1 MLRRNAKQARR
12 RSGRAGV
19 LAAAVVAALL
29 PVLAVAAC
37 SSPSS
42 TEPSLLSGSIGGNA
56 VTYLQPYKTVASGTV
71 VANGT
76 GYTLYWFSQDTA
88 SYTACDDVC
97 VPQWPP
103 VTGAPELAG
112 GTTLPGSLGTLRRSN
127 GVVQATYDGHPLYTF
142 AGDFGPGDVGGNNVV
157 QFGGT
162 WHVVRPG

>member
-1 MLRRNAKQARR
+1 MHRRNAKHTRRPARR
-12 RSGRAGV
+12 AGA
-19 LAAAVVAALL
+19 LALLAAALL
-29 PVLAVAAC
+29 PVLLAAAC

-56 VTYLQPYKTVASGTV
+56 VTYLQPYQTVASGTV

-76 GYTLYWFSQDTA
+76 GYTLYWFSQDTP

-103 VTGAPELAG
+103 VTGAPKLAG
-112 GTTLPGSLGTLRRSN
+112 GTTLPGSLGTLRRSD
-127 GVVQATYDGHPLYTF
+127 GVVQATYNGHPLYTF
-142 AGDFGPGDVGGNNVV
+142 AGDFAPGDVGGNNVV

>member
-1 MLRRNAKQARR
+1 MRGHRRAR
-12 RSGRAGV
+12 RAGV
-19 LAAAVVAALL
+19 LAVPAAAALL
-29 PVLAVAAC
+29 AAAC
-37 SSPSS
+37 SSGASS
-42 TEPSLLSGSIGGNA
+42 EPSLLSGSIGGNA
-56 VTYLQPYKTVASGTV
+56 VTFVQPYKTVTSGTV

-76 GYTLYWFSQDTA
+76 GYTLYWFSKDTSA
-88 SYTACDDVC
+88 YTACDNVC

-103 VTGAPELAG
+103 VTGAPKLTA
-112 GTTLPGSLGTLRRSN
+112 GTTLPGQLGTLRRSD